1 MEVVLKEHGLPLPEH
16 TAMAM
21 LRRYGPLSSA
31 ELARKV
37 FVTPQAMGQIIASIE
52 RRGLIERRPDPHHG
66 RRLLAELTP
75 AGRSL
80 ISESLAALSEVEQHF
95 LTPLTPREQ
104 EYFLTLFTACVEFL
118 EAQPQLPGQDATSAS
133 EDVDASSAPPTGSAA
148 SSSRV
153 RSR

>member
-16 TAMAM
+16 TALAM

-31 ELARKV
+31 ELARRV

-75 AGRSL
+75 AGQSL
-80 ISESLAALSEVEQHF
+80 INESLDALSDVEQHF
-95 LTPLTPREQ
+95 LTPLTGREQ
-104 EYFLTLFTACVEFL
+104 EYFLSLFTACVEYL
-118 EAQPQLPGQDATSAS
+118 ESQPRLPGQAESPAAD
-133 EDVDASSAPPTGSAA
+133 EDAS
-148 SSSRV
+148 
-153 RSR
+153 